1 MQTQGGFLIS
11 QIKQLGGR
19 IFERILEEEGVVEF
33 TGPQGRILYVLWQED
48 MLPAAEVAR
57 RTSLANATLTSML
70 DRMEAAGLLE
80 RVPDR
85 QDRRRVRIRL
95 TDKARQLRARYD
107 EVSER
112 MNDVYYRGF
121 SEQEVRTFE
130 AYLTRVLVNLKEEEN
145 HEQDQ
150 PRPHQ

>member
-1 MQTQGGFLIS
+1 MRTQGGFLIS

-19 IFERILEEEGVVEF
+19 IFERILEAEGVVEF

-85 QDRRRVRIRL
+85 QDRRRVRVRL
-95 TDKARQLRARYD
+95 TDKARRLRERYD
-107 EVSER
+107 GVSER

-121 SEQEVRTFE
+121 SEQEVRIFE
-130 AYLTRVLVNLKEEEN
+130 TYLARVLNNLKEEEN
-145 HEQDQ
+145 HV
-150 PRPHQ
+150 